1 MTVYAIGDIHGHLGL
16 LHAAHARIEADRTRH
31 GTETAPVIHIGDL
44 VDRGPNS
51 AGVVDFLAH
60 AATADPRIVILKG
73 NHDLMLVNWLEA
85 GPGRGA
91 TPVPY
96 LSDRVGGRPT
106 LASYGLDITQSERA
120 LWKAAQAAVP
130 KAHRRFLNDLPLMHQ
145 TAEAVFVHA
154 GIRPGLPVNAQEAR
168 DLLWIREPFLL
179 DTGDHGALIVHGHT
193 PTESRR
199 PEHHGNR
206 LAIDSGAAY
215 GGPLSAVAIE
225 DDGRA
230 WELTPQGRAALR
242 PMPVRSGTAP

>member
-16 LHAAHARIEADRTRH
+16 LHAAHARIEADRAKH
-31 GTETAPVIHIGDL
+31 GCDSAPVIHIGDL

-51 AGVVDFLAH
+51 AGVVDFLAQ
-60 AATADPRIVILKG
+60 AAAADPRIVILKG
-73 NHDLMLVNWLEA
+73 NHDLMFVTWLET

-96 LSDRVGGRPT
+96 LGARIGGRPT
-106 LASYGLDITQSERA
+106 LASYGLDTTLSERA

-130 KAHRRFLNDLPLMHQ
+130 KAHRQFLDGLPLMHR
-145 TAEAVFVHA
+145 TAAAVFVHA
-154 GIRPGLPVNAQEAR
+154 GIRPGLPFDAQEAR

-179 DTGDHGALIVHGHT
+179 DTNDHGALIVHGHT
-193 PTESRR
+193 PTESGR

-225 DDGRA
+225 ADGRA
-230 WELTPQGRAALR
+230 WELTPQGRTALR
-242 PMPVRSGTAP
+242 PTALRPGGLP